1 MAVGVTVIIAIT
13 GRAVLFVPVKVGT
26 SPVPFAARP
35 IEEFEFV
42 QSKVVPGV
50 ELVKAEAVIVSP
62 SQTIISAGTT
72 TTGIGLTVILYE
84 TGTPAQPFAAGVT
97 VMIAVTGNPVLL
109 VPVNEGALPVPLA
122 ARPIDGSEFTH
133 ANVDPGVVL
142 VKIPAA
148 TFAPLQTIIS
158 EGTTTTGVG
167 STVIVYERGIPGQP
181 LAVGVTVIVAVAE
194 MAVLLVAVN
203 AGVFPVP
210 LAARPIDASELVQSN
225 VVPGVVLVKFEATIV
240 APLQTIISEGTTT
253 TGVGLTV
260 IVYEAGVP
268 GQPLAVGVTVIV
280 AITGS
285 AELFVPVNAG
295 VSPIPLAE
303 SPILASELIHSNV
316 APGVVLVKF
325 EAAIAAPLQT
335 TASAGTVTFG
345 PGLTVMV

>member
-1 MAVGVTVIIAIT
+1 MIAVT
-13 GRAVLFVPVKVGT
+13 GSAVLFVPVNEGML
-26 SPVPFAARP
+26 PMPLAAIP
-35 IEEFEFV
+35 IDASEFV
-42 QSKVVPGV
+42 QSNVVPGV
-50 ELVKAEAVIVSP
+50 VLVKTPAARFAP
-62 SQTIISAGTT
+62 LQTTISAETT
-72 TTGIGLTVILYE
+72 AIGIGLTVILYE
-84 TGTPAQPFAAGVT
+84 TGTPEQPFEVGVT
-97 VMIAVTGNPVLL
+97 VMSAVTGNAVLL
-109 VPVNEGALPVPLA
+109 VPVNEGEFPVPLA
-122 ARPIDGSEFTH
+122 SSPIDGSEFTQS
-133 ANVDPGVVL
+133 NVVPGVVL
-142 VKIPAA
+142 VNTPAA

-181 LAVGVTVIVAVAE
+181 LAVGVTVSVAITE
-194 MAVLLVAVN
+194 IAVLLVAVN

-285 AELFVPVNAG
+285 AVLFVPVNAG
-295 VSPIPLAE
+295 VSPMPLAAR
-303 SPILASELIHSNV
+303 PIEASELFQSNV
-316 APGVVLVKF
+316 APGVVLVKL
-325 EAAIAAPLQT
+325 EAGIAAPLQT